1 MTGEFVPLSSDDI
14 ARLYRSQAQVMV
26 TYFARRT
33 YDPDAA
39 VDLVAETFALALR
52 AARKWRGGGDEEA
65 AAWTWGIARH
75 QLSRWYR
82 RGAVERRALARLGVE
97 RRELT
102 EPEYER
108 IVELGGLA
116 EARGRVAARLAQLS
130 DENREAL
137 RLRVVEERSYEEVAA
152 ALKISEQTARARVSR
167 ALRAL
172 AGELEGE
179 EVSARA

>member
-1 MTGEFVPLSSDDI
+1 MTSPSVSIPGPGHGDV
-14 ARLYRSQAQVMV
+14 
-26 TYFARRT
+26 
-33 YDPDAA
+33 
-39 VDLVAETFALALR
+39 LR
-52 AARKWRGGGDEEA
+52 APHLRPRRRSTSWPRPSRSRLRDARKWRGAGDEEA

-102 EPEYER
+102 DPEYER

-130 DENREAL
+130 DEQREAL
-137 RLRVVEERSYEEVAA
+137 RLRVVESAAYEEVAA
-152 ALKISEQTARARVSR
+152 VLRISEQTARARVSR

-172 AGELEGE
+172 AGELEHE
-179 EVSARA
+179 EVSAGA